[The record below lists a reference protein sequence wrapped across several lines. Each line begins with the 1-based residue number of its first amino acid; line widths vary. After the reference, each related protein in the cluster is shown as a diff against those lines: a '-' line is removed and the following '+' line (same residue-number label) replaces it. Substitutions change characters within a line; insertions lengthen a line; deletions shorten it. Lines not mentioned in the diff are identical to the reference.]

1 MGSTGVD
8 QETHA
13 GEHSVQ
19 TLPLGIRERRESH
32 LDNLK
37 RRKTTSPSIDWR
49 TTGNWREKTRRANPH
64 PGSEVLQPRKGRGG
78 VETRAANLAGACCED
93 ALGSGLERLLE
104 HVEPPRRRGIHRWRT
119 PAKWWRRRLW
129 LSNSRSGEMV
139 ALPSESDER
148 RVANGLVGLYWDGV
162 CVALCCCLSPGPR
175 YLN

>member
-37 RRKTTSPSIDWR
+37 RRKTKGPSIDQR
-49 TTGNWREKTRRANPH
+49 TTGNWREKKKE
-64 PGSEVLQPRKGRGG
+64 SESPSRIRGFAAAEGERG